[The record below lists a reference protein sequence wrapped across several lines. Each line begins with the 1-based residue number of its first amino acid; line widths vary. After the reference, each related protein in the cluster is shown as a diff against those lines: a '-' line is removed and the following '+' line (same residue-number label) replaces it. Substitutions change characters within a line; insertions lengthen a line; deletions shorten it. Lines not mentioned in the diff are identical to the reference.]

1 MDPNDTT
8 NFESISS
15 STPQPCP
22 TMPTNLETKTAS
34 VMFIIVGQPTVGP
47 MGAITPTGTKT
58 SDAKTSD
65 SVTNIGRLSCNST
78 RSDSLENSNA
88 PLKSHTG
95 GDGLCHFWLL
105 KHLCY
110 GDIGSVYLVE
120 LRGTNTFFA
129 MKVMDKASLASRKKL
144 LLAQTKKEIL
154 GLLDH
159 PFLPTLYPSF
169 ER

>member
-8 NFESISS
+8 SFDSIFS

-22 TMPTNLETKTAS
+22 TMPTNSETKTAS
-34 VMFIIVGQPTVGP
+34 TMFITVGQPTTGP
-47 MGAITPTGTKT
+47 MGATTPTGTKT

-88 PLKSHTG
+88 PLKPYTG
-95 GDGLCHFWLL
+95 GDGLSHFRLL
-105 KHLCY
+105 KHLGY
-110 GDIGSVYLVE
+110 GDIGIVYVVE

-129 MKVMDKASLASRKKL
+129 MKVMDKASLASRNML
-144 LLAQTKKEIL
+144 LPAQTEKEIL

-169 ER
+169 EW